1 MRFTGDRMKSH
12 LFGENCN
19 VTETGLISAC
29 LQIITNRKRLRQM
42 YRLLITF
49 IGICWTREGGGEG
62 AVLLNNFGRDLS
74 QITFIIK
81 LRGETDAE
89 NNLLDN

>member
-1 MRFTGDRMKSH
+1 
-12 LFGENCN
+12 
-19 VTETGLISAC
+19 
-29 LQIITNRKRLRQM
+29 M